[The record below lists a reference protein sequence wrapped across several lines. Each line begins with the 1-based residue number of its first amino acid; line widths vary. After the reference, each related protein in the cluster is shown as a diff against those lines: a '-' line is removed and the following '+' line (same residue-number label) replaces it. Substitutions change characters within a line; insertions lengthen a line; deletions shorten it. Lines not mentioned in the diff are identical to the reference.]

1 MRRAGA
7 SDRHEAPWHV
17 VSLTP
22 TLQSKALNIGPNQ
35 RRLRDGLL
43 LCLEGVAAAERTGH
57 SAVVRIKADRA
68 SLGYDDVKV
77 ALEVSGGAPTATSVS
92 KSSPTEAVLQLPSC
106 VGDAASCSPRWG
118 QSDYVL
124 GSLAGVDI
132 AQSASIGLYYGN
144 RTTGQGAGRPLRS
157 HRSSSGSTL
166 VLASDLSPARPP
178 GRTRAGLGYLKPGD
192 QLPKVRDVVAT
203 PAINPNT
210 VSKAHANWKPKV

>member
-77 ALEVSGGAPTATSVS
+77 ALELSVALRQRPQCRKARRRRRCFSSLHVWVMPRPVHHAGARATTSWVSP
-92 KSSPTEAVLQLPSC
+92 
-106 VGDAASCSPRWG
+106 
-118 QSDYVL
+118 
-124 GSLAGVDI
+124 GVDI
-132 AQSASIGLYYGN
+132 AESASIGLSYGN
-144 RTTGQGAGRPLRS
+144 RTTGQGAGGP
-157 HRSSSGSTL
+157 
-166 VLASDLSPARPP
+166 SDV
-178 GRTRAGLGYLKPGD
+178 TD
-192 QLPKVRDVVAT
+192 
-203 PAINPNT
+203 
-210 VSKAHANWKPKV
+210 